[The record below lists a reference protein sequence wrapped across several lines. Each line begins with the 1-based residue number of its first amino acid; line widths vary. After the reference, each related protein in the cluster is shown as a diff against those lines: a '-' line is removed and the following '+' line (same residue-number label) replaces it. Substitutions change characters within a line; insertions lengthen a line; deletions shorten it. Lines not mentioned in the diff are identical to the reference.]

1 MDSDLQFAKEVKE
14 NINKQGSDKE
24 LMALSRKWVEKIQPY
39 NYCHSFTWMG
49 QTIIQ
54 APQDIMAMQ
63 EIIWKVKP
71 DLIIETGIARGG
83 SLVFYSSMLELLGGD
98 GIVLGIDI
106 DIRKHNRESLEAHPM
121 YKRIRMLEGSSID
134 EKIAEQVRENAQSK
148 KRVMVCLDSNHTHNH
163 VLRELE
169 LYAPLVNVGSY
180 CVVFD
185 TGVEY
190 LPDELTANRPWGKG
204 NNPLTAVRSYLKQNS
219 NFIIDKVIEKK
230 LLITAATDGYLK
242 RVK

>member
-1 MDSDLQFAKEVKE
+1 MDSDLKFAKEVE
-14 NINKQGSDKE
+14 DNISKQGSDKE

-39 NYCHSFTWMG
+39 KYCHSFTWMG

-63 EIIWKVKP
+63 EIIWQVKP

-83 SLVFYSSMLELLGGD
+83 SLVFFSSMLELIGGD
-98 GIVLGIDI
+98 SIVLGIDI

-134 EKIAEQVRENAQSK
+134 ENIAENVREIAQDK
-148 KRVMVCLDSNHTHNH
+148 EKILVCLDSNHTHDH

-169 LYAPLVNVGSY
+169 LYAPLVSVGSY

-190 LPDELTANRPWGKG
+190 LPDELTANRPWGKN
-204 NNPLTAVRSYLKQNS
+204 NNPLTAVRSYLKQDD
-219 NFIIDKVIEKK
+219 NFVIDKDIENK